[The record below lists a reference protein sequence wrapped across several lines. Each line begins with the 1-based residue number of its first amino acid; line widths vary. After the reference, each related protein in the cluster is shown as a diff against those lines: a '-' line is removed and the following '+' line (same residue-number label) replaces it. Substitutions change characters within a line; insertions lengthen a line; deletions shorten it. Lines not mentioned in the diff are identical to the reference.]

1 MAARDKT
8 APQLA
13 IVVDLTVEDNDF
25 RAVFIEYR
33 LLSAAQVDD
42 TQSSHPE
49 AHSALH
55 EEALLVRAAMLKR
68 RAQALQQ
75 CPRDRPIKGSVG
87 NAGNTNNGWAP
98 LCKSDTEATP
108 DGQMP
113 MA

>member
-8 APQLA
+8 VPQLA
-13 IVVDLTVEDNDF
+13 IVVDLTVEDDDF
-25 RAVFIEYR
+25 RAVLIEYR
-33 LLSAAQVDD
+33 LLPAAQVDD

-55 EEALLVRAAMLKR
+55 EEALLVRAAVLQR
-68 RAQALQQ
+68 RAQALEQ
-75 CPRDRPIKGSVG
+75 CPRDGSIKVSVDD
-87 NAGNTNNGWAP
+87 AGNTTHGWVP

-108 DGQMP
+108 DAQVP